1 MTRVHTR
8 SLAGAC
14 LLALLTAAVTFAQTP
29 TPVTKQ
35 QETPPARGAR
45 NPAGR
50 GAGRPALP
58 PLSPNMNQ
66 QQLAAYM
73 DTYQLQQAE
82 RELQL
87 NDEQFPPFVRRL
99 RRLQDV
105 KRRNQIERRKIIG
118 ELSGLVQGAAAPGRD
133 ENILGRLRA
142 LDDVSQRAAGELR
155 KAYEELDAGLTPWQR
170 GRFRLLEEQMERR
183 KVELLGKIGAGG

>member
-1 MTRVHTR
+1 MNRIHAR

-14 LLALLTAAVTFAQTP
+14 VWALLTAVTFAQTP
-29 TPVTKQ
+29 PPAAKQ
-35 QETPPARGAR
+35 QEPPPAGRGAR

-50 GAGRPALP
+50 GGRPALP

-73 DTYQLQQAE
+73 DTYQLYQSE
-82 RELQL
+82 RELKL

-105 KRRNQIERRKIIG
+105 KRRHHVERRKIIG
-118 ELSGLVQGAAAPGRD
+118 ELSGLLQGTAPERD

-142 LDDVSQRAAGELR
+142 LGDVSQRAAAELHDR
-155 KAYEELDAGLTPWQR
+155 
-170 GRFRLLEEQMERR
+170 
-183 KVELLGKIGAGG
+183 

>member
-1 MTRVHTR
+1 MTRVHARALTV
-8 SLAGAC
+8 AC
-14 LLALLTAAVTFAQTP
+14 VWTLLAAVTFAQTP
-29 TPVTKQ
+29 PPAAKQ
-35 QETPPARGAR
+35 QETPPGRGAR
-45 NPAGR
+45 
-50 GAGRPALP
+50 GRPPLP

-73 DTYQLQQAE
+73 DTYQLYQSE
-82 RELQL
+82 RELKL

-105 KRRNQIERRKIIG
+105 KRRHQVERRKIIG
-118 ELSGLVQGAAAPGRD
+118 ELSGLLQGTAPERD
-133 ENILGRLRA
+133 ENILARLRA
-142 LDDVSQRAAGELR
+142 LDDVSQRAATEMR
-155 KAYEELDAGLTPWQR
+155 RAYEELDAGLTPWQR

>member
-1 MTRVHTR
+1 MTRVHAR
-8 SLAGAC
+8 SLTAAC
-14 LLALLTAAVTFAQTP
+14 MWALLTAAVTFAQTP

-45 NPAGR
+45 NPPGR
-50 GAGRPALP
+50 GRAALP

-105 KRRNQIERRKIIG
+105 KRRHQVERRKIIG
-118 ELSGLVQGAAAPGRD
+118 ELNGLLQGTAPNRD
-133 ENILGRLRA
+133 ENILARLRA
-142 LDDVSQRAAGELR
+142 LDDVSQRAATEMR
-155 KAYEELDAGLTPWQR
+155 RAYEELDAGLTPWQR